1 MGDPVSLNKWEEPE
15 MSIRRSYRGMLYK
28 IVNGAKETFVDSEGV
43 TRIRYYSQGVA
54 DASAIPAAEE
64 STHDFIIASLSA
76 SLTTGENCVTQSV
89 MLRTDSNVLGAPGSM
104 FAGMPNDFICFNSE
118 DILDEFDDTK
128 FGADNFCPYDP
139 TDPPVTAHNI
149 SGTILVESA
158 NTDYLDTITVNT
170 SDGEGNCSLGSFAPV
185 SGIYT
190 ASYGCTVFDWGTGWE
205 GYIETKGQ
213 IDKVACNPSRNTY
226 TGVNSS
232 IANESL
238 NCIIGNIVVVQGT
251 ITGPYTVALTSAT
264 ISDGGICEIAGDGA
278 SYTCQS
284 DVFLTSAWSG
294 SVTFTNTGV
303 LCPATGLD
311 ESTGKAT
318 YTNILPDFYDLNMTI
333 AENTSQC

>member
-1 MGDPVSLNKWEEPE
+1 
-15 MSIRRSYRGMLYK
+15 
-28 IVNGAKETFVDSEGV
+28 
-43 TRIRYYSQGVA
+43 
-54 DASAIPAAEE
+54 
-64 STHDFIIASLSA
+64 
-76 SLTTGENCVTQSV
+76 
-89 MLRTDSNVLGAPGSM
+89 M

-118 DILDEFDDTK
+118 DLLDPFDDTK

-205 GYIETKGQ
+205 GYIETRGQ
-213 IDKVACNPSRNTY
+213 IDKVSCNPSRNTY
-226 TGVNSS
+226 IGVSSS
-232 IANESL
+232 ILTTDTEPFK
-238 NCIIGNIVVVQGT
+238 CFIGNIVVVQGT
-251 ITGPYTVALTSAT
+251 ITGPGTVALTSAT
-264 ISDGGICEIAGDGA
+264 ISDGGICKIAGDGA

-284 DVFLTSAWSG
+284 DVFTSSTWSG